1 MQRSARAILIAVV
14 ALGSAGCEAWYN
26 RVPSPDHLWHI
37 IPWFDHMIQQRSV
50 HPYESG
56 EVPRNT
62 VPGTV
67 PITGAE
73 ADWSAEFR
81 AAPTVAAA
89 NQLAAGRVQNP
100 YAGGA
105 MPADS
110 ARPSGGPET
119 PRLPRSFEAAGD
131 SLFGTYCAV
140 CHGMAGDG
148 RAPITPRFPAPS
160 LLTDQARGAS
170 DGYIYSMIRYGR
182 GLMPRYGDK
191 VYRPADRWAIVNH
204 VRRLQAGTTAPSAD
218 SAAAPAAGTPRT
230 PAATGT
236 VTPPAGTV
244 PAGDTTR

>member
-1 MQRSARAILIAVV
+1 MPRSMRALLVAAL

-26 RVPSPDHLWHI
+26 RVPSPDQLWYSL
-37 IPWFDHMIQQRSV
+37 PWFDHMIQQRSV
-50 HPYESG
+50 HPYESAD
-56 EVPRNT
+56 VPRNT

-67 PITGAE
+67 PITGGE
-73 ADWSAEFR
+73 ANWSAEFR
-81 AAPTVAAA
+81 AAPSVAAA
-89 NQLAAGRVQNP
+89 SQLAAGRVQNP

-110 ARPSGGPET
+110 VRTGGPET
-119 PRLPRSFEAAGD
+119 ASLPRTFEAAGD

-140 CHGMAGDG
+140 CHGEAGDG

-160 LLTDQARGAS
+160 LLTPQARGAS

-191 VYRPADRWAIVNH
+191 VYRPDDRWAIVNH
-204 VRRLQAGTTAPSAD
+204 VRRLQAGMTAPSAD
-218 SAAAPAAGTPRT
+218 TAAAPAAGSPGT

-236 VTPPAGTV
+236 VTPPAAA

>member
-1 MQRSARAILIAVV
+1 VPRSARVILV
-14 ALGSAGCEAWYN
+14 AALVLGSAGCEAWYN
-26 RVPSPDHLWHI
+26 RVPSPDQLWYI

-67 PITGAE
+67 PITGGE
-73 ADWSAEFR
+73 ANWEAEFK
-81 AAPTVAAA
+81 
-89 NQLAAGRVQNP
+89 AGNSATADRLINP

-105 MPADS
+105 MPVDS
-110 ARPSGGPET
+110 LRDTGGPEI
-119 PRLPRSFEAAGD
+119 PNFRSTLAARGD
-131 SLFGTYCAV
+131 SAYVTYCAV
-140 CHGMAGDG
+140 CHGVNADG
-148 RAPITPRFPAPS
+148 RSPITPRFPAPS
-160 LLTDQARGAS
+160 LLTPQARGRS

-191 VYRPADRWAIVNH
+191 VYSPDMRWAIVNH
-204 VRRLQAGTTAPSAD
+204 VRRLQAGDTGTSVD
-218 SAAAPAAGTPRT
+218 SAAALQSRTAPST

-236 VTPPAGTV
+236 RPPPAAA

>member
-1 MQRSARAILIAVV
+1 MPRNARVFLVAVL

-50 HPYESG
+50 HPYESA

-67 PITGAE
+67 PITGGE
-73 ADWSAEFR
+73 ANWEAEFK
-81 AAPTVAAA
+81 
-89 NQLAAGRVQNP
+89 AGNSATADRLVNP

-110 ARPSGGPET
+110 LRDTGGPEVPVFPST
-119 PRLPRSFEAAGD
+119 LAARGD
-131 SLFGTYCAV
+131 SAYATYCAV
-140 CHGMAGDG
+140 CHGMSGNG
-148 RAPITPRFPAPS
+148 QSPITPRFPAPS
-160 LLTDQARGAS
+160 LLTPQARGRS

-191 VYRPADRWAIVNH
+191 VYSPELRWAIVNH
-204 VRRLQAGTTAPSAD
+204 VRRLQVGDSGPDTAVSRPGT
-218 SAAAPAAGTPRT
+218 AAAPTT

-236 VTPPAGTV
+236 VTPPAAA

>member
-1 MQRSARAILIAVV
+1 MQRSARAVLIAIV

-26 RVPSPDHLWHI
+26 RVPSPDHLWYI
-37 IPWFDHMIQQRSV
+37 VPWFDHMIQQRSV

-67 PITGAE
+67 PITGGE
-73 ADWSAEFR
+73 ADWGTEFR

-89 NQLAAGRVQNP
+89 NEMAAGRARNP

-105 MPADS
+105 MSPDS
-110 ARPSGGPET
+110 ARRTGGPET
-119 PRLPRSFEAAGD
+119 PRLPRTFEAAGD
-131 SLFGTYCAV
+131 SLFGTYCSV
-140 CHGMAGDG
+140 CHGIAGDG

-170 DGYIYSMIRYGR
+170 DGYIYGMIRYGR

-191 VYRPADRWAIVNH
+191 VYSPADRWAIVNH
-204 VRRLQAGTTAPSAD
+204 VRRLQAGMTAASAGT
-218 SAAAPAAGTPRT
+218 AAGTPGT

-236 VTPPAGTV
+236 VTPPGAAA
-244 PAGDTTR
+244 AGDTTR